1 MSRCILI
8 SISIFQY
15 FCFKVDFWVD
25 DGENFMDR
33 GLAKSCHE
41 SNDQM
46 FGHCDIFTSCHT
58 KPKIGRSPISLSN
71 SLRTFKVHIKFHGRP
86 VRSCGPECWLDV
98 KISVIIPRLC
108 CEQHKKCE
116 MSRTVW
122 TTEMLNTSHSNV
134 GSKIMKNINHAWY
147 IHPLQFNVYGTF
159 VLTRVKLFLI

>member
-1 MSRCILI
+1 MVRI
-8 SISIFQY
+8 SWIEVWQH
-15 FCFKVDFWVD
+15 
-25 DGENFMDR
+25 
-33 GLAKSCHE
+33 LAM
-41 SNDQM
+41 DQM
-46 FGHCDIFTSCHT
+46 IKCSVAVTFLPHGCA
-58 KPKIGRSPISLSN
+58 KPKIGRSPISLSY

-86 VRSCGPECWLDV
+86 VRTCGPESWLDV

-147 IHPLQFNVYGTF
+147 IHPPQFNVYGTF
-159 VLTRVKLFLI
+159 VLTRFQLFLI